1 MHDIAVRAWQLG
13 CSLGVHSI
21 ELQISA
27 PVCNQMQTLHTFRKR
42 GTRVFL
48 PDWRRSHVQ
57 NMRDGEP

>member
-1 MHDIAVRAWQLG
+1 MHDIAVHAWQLG

-27 PVCNQMQTLHTFRKR
+27 PVCSQMQALHAFRKR
-42 GTRVFL
+42 DMRVFL
-48 PDWRRSHVQ
+48 RAWRRSHVQ